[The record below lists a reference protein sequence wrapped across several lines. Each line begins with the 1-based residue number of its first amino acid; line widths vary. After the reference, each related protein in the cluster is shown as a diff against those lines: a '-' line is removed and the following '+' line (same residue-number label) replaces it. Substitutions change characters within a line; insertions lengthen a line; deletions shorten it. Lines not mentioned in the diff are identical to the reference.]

1 MSMYCKHIKEVL
13 KHLYKAGFYVK
24 VEKCEFYSELVEYL
38 GYIFSPSKL
47 TMSNNKIRTIQDW
60 LEQNKVKNI

>member
-1 MSMYCKHIKEVL
+1 MYCKHIKEVL
-13 KHLYKAGFYVK
+13 KHLYKASFYAK
-24 VEKCEFYSELVEYL
+24 VEKYEFYSELVEYL

-47 TMSNNKIRTIQDW
+47 TMLNNIIRTIQNW